1 MIGCELMRGRLK
13 KLYQQV
19 TEEYIQKEVDYIN
32 ESELLQAHSDK
43 LEKITDE
50 ELKEYYEKI
59 IFGL

>member
-13 KLYQQV
+13 KLYPQV
-19 TEEYIQKEVDYIN
+19 TEEYIQKAVDYIN